1 MYNAEISVD
10 DIEPEENYPLLM
22 VVNNRVSTSTIEEKM
37 RGHLYEVL
45 GHKNSIGMISGIGGE
60 AIYIA
65 GYYQD
70 QLIALDPHFVQSE
83 TEGEKIYF
91 NKVPR
96 GVALQK
102 LVPAAGFCFYFAN
115 SN

>member
-1 MYNAEISVD
+1 MSA
-10 DIEPEENYPLLM
+10 
-22 VVNNRVSTSTIEEKM
+22 STIEQKM
-37 RGHLYEVL
+37 REHLYAVL
-45 GHKNSIGMISGIGGE
+45 GHPYSIGMISGIGGE

-65 GYYQD
+65 GYYED

-91 NKVPR
+91 NQVPR

-102 LVPAAGFCFYFAN
+102 LVPAAGFCFYFEN
-115 SN
+115 SSQHRNWVEDMAESWYFHNPNVVIEC